1 MTTIPANTPFV
12 LTAPLDNVPAGA
24 TGQLTR
30 LDSYHVAL
38 AFDHHADLVFD
49 ITDTDEEVWAAITP
63 VANRS
68 RPSLKDYIR
77 SCGSMFLT
85 IPIAAV
91 VLHYACGGWTVTIMA
106 LVALGISR
114 DFVLRRIFTP

>member
-1 MTTIPANTPFV
+1 MTTIPANTLFV

-38 AFDHHADLVFD
+38 AFDHYADLVFD

-63 VANRS
+63 VAKPCDPAPNGRN
-68 RPSLKDYIR
+68 SLASI
-77 SCGSMFLT
+77 LVT
-85 IPIAAV
+85 VPVAAGL
-91 VLHYACGGWTVTIMA
+91 LHYAEGGWLVTFVGLFI
-106 LVALGISR
+106 LGFTR
-114 DFVLRRIFTP
+114 DFILRRIFTP